1 MSFKIKWQLKNKRE
15 VLRALEKLAQPDLNK
30 VAAVTQQIANELKR
44 AIELLIPVGATGNL
58 KKSLVIKPVKGGGDA
73 KPVLVAMDWKVAPHQ
88 HIVDKGTKNRWQYTK
103 NYKYVG
109 AVEGVRYFQ
118 RGVDAV
124 GGNLQK
130 RLYDEIKKIVLEAA
144 K

>member
-1 MSFKIKWQLKNKRE
+1 MKFEISLKNKTA
-15 VLRALEKLAQPDLNK
+15 VLKALEKLAQPDLNK

-73 KPVLVAMDWKVAPHQ
+73 KPLIVAMDRKIAPHI
-88 HIVDKGTKNRWQYTK
+88 HWVEKGTGDRWQK
-103 NYKYVG
+103 SKAYKYVG
-109 AVEGVRYFQ
+109 KMPAVKYFS
-118 RGVDAV
+118 RGVESA
-124 GGNLQK
+124 GSGLQK